1 MTRQCE
7 LTRKNKILNER
18 RHDYSNKAPESKKK
32 TQTHCSWISKA
43 ERIQM
48 VGNVYLKHFFGSS
61 KIL

>member
-32 TQTHCSWISKA
+32 HKPIVHGFRKLNVSKWW
-43 ERIQM
+43 EMYI
-48 VGNVYLKHFFGSS
+48 
-61 KIL
+61 